1 MPYFRKS
8 NKYQSQNAN
17 KMNTLLNPAL
27 VFPLILTVA
36 MLFIFVTLV
45 KEIAINKRKGKN
57 IDDLLFFA
65 VLTLLFAVVGAI
77 FSVLV
82 IIQALS

>member
-1 MPYFRKS
+1 MT
-8 NKYQSQNAN
+8 A
-17 KMNTLLNPAL
+17 LLNPAL
-27 VFPLILTVA
+27 IFPLILTIA
-36 MLFIFVTLV
+36 MLFIFVTIV
-45 KEIAINKRKGKN
+45 KEIAINKGKGKN

-82 IIQALS
+82 IIQYFS